1 MNPNEEKKL
10 RENIRHMI
18 RHVKQKRTN
27 SHLNEERRLR
37 GAIRGLMKYEM
48 KTLNEEERFRKMA
61 RILIKREVDTLIEVN
76 TPDADPTPNKSTGI
90 NVLEDLLKKIVPVLE
105 TDYKLLTTAGVQ
117 RQSFRAH
124 IINAVIDALTPAK
137 TNNAAVAGDEEALEE
152 AVDIDIGG
160 EDEDK
165 FIDIRTD
172 AEVADEEEEE
182 EADPRKE
189 FGAGVEGEDETG
201 RNMAYESFKKIE
213 STVIDSYE
221 LLSDTEDQELF
232 YDYLIANL
240 KLYFDK
246 FEGELSAEV
255 EEPTNAAYDTAA
267 AEAEAGGGEEMAPAG
282 APAGG
287 EEEVELEF

>member
-18 RHVKQKRTN
+18 RHVKGKRMN
-27 SHLNEERRLR
+27 SQLNEEKRLR
-37 GAIRGLMKYEM
+37 EVIRGLMDHEM
-48 KTLNEEERFRKMA
+48 NTLNEEEKFRDA
-61 RILIKREVDTLIEVN
+61 VRSFVKREVDILVEAN

-105 TDYKLLTTAGVQ
+105 TDYKLLTTADSQ

-124 IINAVIDALTPAK
+124 IVNAVINALTPAK
-137 TNNAAVAGDEEALEE
+137 TNNEAGESAEAEEALQE
-152 AVDIDIGG
+152 AVDIDIGD
-160 EDEDK
+160 EDEEK

-172 AEVADEEEEE
+172 AEVGAEEEP
-182 EADPRKE
+182 ADPREE
-189 FGAGVEGEDETG
+189 FGTGVEGEDETG

-213 STVIDSYE
+213 SSVIDSYE

-246 FEGELSAEV
+246 FEGELSSEV
-255 EEPTNAAYDTAA
+255 AEPTNAAYDTAA
-267 AEAEAGGGEEMAPAG
+267 ADAAGGGEEMAPEAG
-282 APAGG
+282 LEGG
-287 EEEVELEF
+287 EEELELEF